1 MIAEIITIGS
11 EITTGST
18 LNTHSQYISSKLLEL
33 GVETYYHTS
42 VDDNKE
48 RVKDIINISLQRA
61 NLIITTGGLGP
72 TDDDLT
78 KEVISDALGLKL
90 VNDKDM
96 EENIRNIFGKL
107 NKSMPI
113 NNLKQASKPEG
124 SRFLKNAIG
133 TAPGI
138 FLCKDNKKIIMLPG
152 PPREMELMFIN
163 EVIPLINEDFNIVSR
178 TVNIIGIGESQLE
191 MEIKDL
197 INMDSNIMVAT
208 FAKEGEVQVKII
220 GKGKEKNIVENK
232 VNTIIGIL
240 QDRFHDY
247 IYSFDNIPIEMVVF
261 NLLKEK
267 NYKIG
272 FCESCTGGLISSRF
286 SHIPGVSQVFDR
298 SIVTYSNNAKME
310 EVGVNPRTLEN
321 YGAVSKETAMEMANG
336 LLTRKNLDISLAVT
350 GIAGP
355 DGGTEE
361 KPVGLVYLCISTKER
376 SLPIKCN
383 FNGNRESIQNKTAT
397 RAFFELR
404 NFLLNKSL
412 T

>member
-33 GVETYYHTS
+33 GIETYYHTS

-286 SHIPGVSQVFDR
+286 SHIPGGSQVFDR
-298 SIVTYSNNAKME
+298 SIVTYSNDAKME
-310 EVGVNPRTLEN
+310 EVGVSLSTLEN

>member
-107 NKSMPI
+107 SKSMPI

-152 PPREMELMFIN
+152 PPREMKLMFIN
-163 EVIPLINEDFNIVSR
+163 EVIPLIHEDFNIVSR

-232 VNTIIGIL
+232 VNTIIEIL
-240 QDRFHDY
+240 QDRFQDY
-247 IYSFDNIPIEMVVF
+247 IYGFDNIPIEMVVF

-272 FCESCTGGLISSRF
+272 FCESCTGGLISSRL

-298 SIVTYSNNAKME
+298 SIVTYSNDAKME
-310 EVGVNPRTLEN
+310 EVGVSPNTLKN
-321 YGAVSKETAMEMANG
+321 YGAVSKETAIEMANG